1 MKKVAK
7 MFLAVWMM
15 ISTGCTSAPREGAGT
30 SGIFEGVGYSIEGT
44 YTVKVTLENSVI
56 QDVQVETHFPESLP
70 DHFKEDGTKAVN
82 AVAADIRKNNALEAD
97 MISGATV
104 TCQAVLDGA
113 AQALGKAG
121 LIQNENIR
129 LTDGTYERMI
139 FGNNDMITV
148 ETVIKD
154 NAIDS
159 VKVLSDHE
167 TAGVGSVLKD
177 ADGTVITNGG
187 RYPTVSIPEE
197 ITANQTLDVDVVTG
211 ATVTSYAVLTAVKG
225 CIRDAGGNSWL
236 FRGRPETTHA
246 EQEQSDVVIVG
257 AGGSGLAAAVC
268 LAQEGKHVILIEKNG
283 SVGGNTLVCGAIY
296 NSPDEARQK
305 SGIMNEAQKK
315 TVEEALAM
323 TSEDPDLQKTLE
335 ELQEP
340 VRAQWEAFQ
349 KDQKEGIFDSAE
361 WYTLQTWLGGD
372 MVADPSLVRIL
383 CENAEDGLEWI
394 TSLGVEFDPEITQ
407 GAGSL
412 WQRTHTSV
420 MPMGTGYITAYL
432 NELDR
437 YRDQIELR
445 TECTAAELIMED
457 GNVAGVKVV
466 FNHDGAEEIVLAR
479 EGVIL
484 STGGFS
490 ANSEMVQ
497 ENNTSGKWPD
507 LSYLPTTNRAG
518 ASGDGIRMAESAGA
532 ALTDMD
538 QIQLLYLG
546 NLQDGQLT
554 KYPPR
559 DVNGTDQIIFINKE
573 GRRFVREDGR
583 RDEICLAI
591 LKQPDGQ
598 FYMLESGD
606 GDYKDIHD
614 DSWRSAD
621 GFSFAYLEENGYV
634 VTEDTVE
641 ALAEKLDMDPKVLQE
656 TIDSF
661 NKCVDGKQE
670 DEFGRTLYS
679 VRLENGPWVS
689 APRQVSIHHTMGG
702 IHIDENCHVL
712 NAEEEIIPGLYA
724 AGEVTGGIHGANRLG
739 GNAVVET
746 VVFGKRCA
754 ETILSETE

>member
-1 MKKVAK
+1 MKKTWKIISVI
-7 MFLAVWMM
+7 LLM
-15 ISTGCTSAPREGAGT
+15 ISAGCTSATKEKDGISGTFTGEGF
-30 SGIFEGVGYSIEGT
+30 SMEGS
-44 YTVKVTLENSVI
+44 YTVLVTLEDSVI
-56 QDVQVETHFPESLP
+56 KDVQVETHFPESLP
-70 DHFKEDGTKAVN
+70 DHFKEDGIKAVN
-82 AVAADIRKNNALEAD
+82 SVAADIRKNNALKAD

-113 AQALGKAG
+113 AQALGQAG
-121 LIQNENIR
+121 LIQKENTV
-129 LTDGTYERMI
+129 LADGTYERMI

-154 NAIDS
+154 NAIES
-159 VKVLSDHE
+159 VQVLSDHE
-167 TAGVGSVLKD
+167 TVGVGSALKD

-197 ITANQTLDVDVVTG
+197 ITANQSLDVDIVTG
-211 ATVTSYAVLTAVKG
+211 ATVTSYTVLTAVKG
-225 CIRDAGGNSWL
+225 CISDAGGNSWL
-236 FRGRPETTHA
+236 FRGRAETPH
-246 EQEQSDVVIVG
+246 EEREQSDVVIVG

-268 LAQEGKHVILIEKNG
+268 LAQKGRHVILIEKNG
-283 SVGGNTLVCGAIY
+283 AVGGNTLVCGAIY
-296 NSPDEARQK
+296 NSPDEERQK
-305 SGIMNEAQKK
+305 SGTMNEAQKK
-315 TVEEALAM
+315 TIEEALAL
-323 TSEDPDLQKTLE
+323 TSADPELQTILE
-335 ELQEP
+335 EMQEP

-349 KDQKEGIFDSAE
+349 KNSKEGIFDSAE
-361 WYTLQTWLGGD
+361 WYTLQTWIGGD
-372 MVADPSLVRIL
+372 MLADPSLVRVL
-383 CENAEDGLEWI
+383 CENAEDGLKWI
-394 TSLGVEFDPEITQ
+394 TALGVEFDPQISQ

-432 NELDR
+432 KELNR
-437 YRDQIELR
+437 YSDQIEIR
-445 TECTAAELIMED
+445 TECTAAELVMES
-457 GNVAGVKVV
+457 GRVVGVKAV
-466 FNHDGAEEIVLAR
+466 FNHGGSEETFLAND
-479 EGVIL
+479 GVIL

-497 ENNTSGKWPD
+497 ANNTSGKWPD
-507 LSYLPTTNRAG
+507 LSYLPTTNRAS

-559 DVNGTDQIIFINKE
+559 CVNGTDQIIFINKE
-573 GRRFVREDGR
+573 GKRFVREDGR

-606 GDYKDIHD
+606 GDYKDIYD

-621 GFSFAYLEENGYV
+621 GFTFAYLEENGYV
-634 VTEDTVE
+634 VTEETVE
-641 ALAEKLDMDPKVLQE
+641 AMEEKLEIEPKVLQE

-661 NKCVDGKQE
+661 NEYVDGKQV

-679 VRLENGPWVS
+679 VELENGPWV
-689 APRQVSIHHTMGG
+689 ATPRQVSIHHTMGG
-702 IHIDENCHVL
+702 IHIDENGHVL
-712 NAEEEIIPGLYA
+712 NSDEEIIPGLYA
-724 AGEVTGGIHGANRLG
+724 AGEVTGGVHGTNRLG

-754 ETILSETE
+754 ETILQETK

>member
-1 MKKVAK
+1 
-7 MFLAVWMM
+7 
-15 ISTGCTSAPREGAGT
+15 
-30 SGIFEGVGYSIEGT
+30 
-44 YTVKVTLENSVI
+44 
-56 QDVQVETHFPESLP
+56 
-70 DHFKEDGTKAVN
+70 
-82 AVAADIRKNNALEAD
+82 

-113 AQALGKAG
+113 AQALGQAG
-121 LIQNENIR
+121 LIQKENTV
-129 LTDGTYERMI
+129 LADGTYERMI
-139 FGNNDMITV
+139 FGNNDMIAV

-154 NAIDS
+154 NAIES
-159 VKVLSDHE
+159 VQVLSDHE
-167 TAGVGSVLKD
+167 TVGVGSALKD

-197 ITANQTLDVDVVTG
+197 ITANQSLDVDIVTG
-211 ATVTSYAVLTAVKG
+211 ATVTSYTVLTAVKG
-225 CIRDAGGNSWL
+225 CISDAGGNSWL
-236 FRGRPETTHA
+236 FRGRAETPH
-246 EQEQSDVVIVG
+246 EEREQSDGVIVG

-268 LAQEGKHVILIEKNG
+268 LAQKGRHVILIEKNG

-296 NSPDEARQK
+296 NSPDEERQK
-305 SGIMNEAQKK
+305 SGTMNEAQKK
-315 TVEEALAM
+315 TIEEALAL
-323 TSEDPDLQKTLE
+323 TSADPELQTILE
-335 ELQEP
+335 EMQEP

-349 KDQKEGIFDSAE
+349 KNSKEGIFDSAE
-361 WYTLQTWLGGD
+361 WYTLQTWIGGD
-372 MVADPSLVRIL
+372 MLADPSLVRVL
-383 CENAEDGLEWI
+383 CENAEDGLKWI
-394 TSLGVEFDPEITQ
+394 TALGVEFDSQISQ

-432 NELDR
+432 KELNR
-437 YRDQIELR
+437 YSDQIEIR
-445 TECTAAELIMED
+445 TECTATELVMES
-457 GNVAGVKVV
+457 GRVVGVKAV
-466 FNHDGAEEIVLAR
+466 FNHGGSEETFLAND
-479 EGVIL
+479 GVIL

-497 ENNTSGKWPD
+497 ANNTSGKWPD
-507 LSYLPTTNRAG
+507 LSYLPTTNRAS

-559 DVNGTDQIIFINKE
+559 CVNGTDQIIFINKE
-573 GRRFVREDGR
+573 GKRFVREDGR

-606 GDYKDIHD
+606 GDYKDIYD

-621 GFSFAYLEENGYV
+621 GFTFAYLEENGYV
-634 VTEDTVE
+634 VTEETVE
-641 ALAEKLDMDPKVLQE
+641 ALAEKLEIDPKVLQE

-661 NKCVDGKQE
+661 NECVDGKQV

-679 VRLENGPWVS
+679 VELENGPWV
-689 APRQVSIHHTMGG
+689 ATPRQVSIHHTMGG
-702 IHIDENCHVL
+702 IHIDENGHVL
-712 NAEEEIIPGLYA
+712 NSDEEIIPGLYA
-724 AGEVTGGIHGANRLG
+724 AGEVTGGVHGTNRLG

-754 ETILSETE
+754 ETILQETK

>member
-1 MKKVAK
+1 MKKTWKIISVI
-7 MFLAVWMM
+7 LLM
-15 ISTGCTSAPREGAGT
+15 ISTGCTSATKEKDGISGTFTGEGF
-30 SGIFEGVGYSIEGT
+30 SMEGS
-44 YTVKVTLENSVI
+44 YTVLVTLEDSVI
-56 QDVQVETHFPESLP
+56 KDVQVETHFPESLP
-70 DHFKEDGTKAVN
+70 DHFKEDGIKAVN
-82 AVAADIRKNNALEAD
+82 SVAADIRKNNALKAD

-113 AQALGKAG
+113 AQALGQAG
-121 LIQNENIR
+121 LIQKENTV
-129 LTDGTYERMI
+129 LADGTYERMI

-154 NAIDS
+154 NAIES
-159 VKVLSDHE
+159 VQVLSDHE
-167 TAGVGSVLKD
+167 TVGVGSALKD

-197 ITANQTLDVDVVTG
+197 ITANQSLDVDIVTG
-211 ATVTSYAVLTAVKG
+211 ATVTSYTVLTAVKG
-225 CIRDAGGNSWL
+225 CISDAGGNSWL
-236 FRGRPETTHA
+236 FRGRAETPH
-246 EQEQSDVVIVG
+246 EEREQSDVVIVG

-268 LAQEGKHVILIEKNG
+268 LAQKGRHVILIEKNG
-283 SVGGNTLVCGAIY
+283 AVGGNTLVCGAIY
-296 NSPDEARQK
+296 NSPDEERQK
-305 SGIMNEAQKK
+305 SGTMNEAQKK
-315 TVEEALAM
+315 TIEEALAL
-323 TSEDPDLQKTLE
+323 TSADPELQTILE
-335 ELQEP
+335 EMQEP

-349 KDQKEGIFDSAE
+349 KNSKEGIFDSAE
-361 WYTLQTWLGGD
+361 WYTLQTWIGGD
-372 MVADPSLVRIL
+372 MLADPSLVRVL

-394 TSLGVEFDPEITQ
+394 TALGVEFDPQISQ

-432 NELDR
+432 KELNR
-437 YRDQIELR
+437 YSDQIEIR
-445 TECTAAELIMED
+445 TECTAAELVMES
-457 GNVAGVKVV
+457 GRVVGVKAV
-466 FNHDGAEEIVLAR
+466 FNHGGSEETFLAND
-479 EGVIL
+479 GVIL

-497 ENNTSGKWPD
+497 ANNTSGKWPD
-507 LSYLPTTNRAG
+507 LSYLPTTNRAS

-559 DVNGTDQIIFINKE
+559 CVNGTDQIIFINKE
-573 GRRFVREDGR
+573 GKRFVREDGR

-606 GDYKDIHD
+606 GDYKDIWD

-621 GFSFAYLEENGYV
+621 GFTFAYLEENGYV
-634 VTEDTVE
+634 VTEETVE
-641 ALAEKLDMDPKVLQE
+641 AMAEKLEIDPKVLQE

-661 NKCVDGKQE
+661 NECVDGKQV

-679 VRLENGPWVS
+679 VELENGPWV
-689 APRQVSIHHTMGG
+689 ATPRQVSIHHTMGG
-702 IHIDENCHVL
+702 IHIDENGHVL
-712 NAEEEIIPGLYA
+712 NSDEEIIPGLYA
-724 AGEVTGGIHGANRLG
+724 AGEVTGGVHGTNRLG

-754 ETILSETE
+754 ETILQETK

>member
-1 MKKVAK
+1 MKKTWKIISVI
-7 MFLAVWMM
+7 LLM
-15 ISTGCTSAPREGAGT
+15 ISAGCTSATKEKDGISGTFTGEGF
-30 SGIFEGVGYSIEGT
+30 SMEGS
-44 YTVKVTLENSVI
+44 YTVLVTLEDSVI
-56 QDVQVETHFPESLP
+56 KDVQVETHFPESLP
-70 DHFKEDGTKAVN
+70 DHFKEDGIKAVN
-82 AVAADIRKNNALEAD
+82 SVAADIRKNNALKAD

-113 AQALGKAG
+113 AQALGQAG
-121 LIQNENIR
+121 LIQKENTV
-129 LTDGTYERMI
+129 LADGTYERMI

-154 NAIDS
+154 NAIES
-159 VKVLSDHE
+159 VQVLSDHE
-167 TAGVGSVLKD
+167 TVGVGSALKD

-197 ITANQTLDVDVVTG
+197 ITANQSLDVDIVTG
-211 ATVTSYAVLTAVKG
+211 ATVTSYTVLTAVKG
-225 CIRDAGGNSWL
+225 CISDAGGNSWL
-236 FRGRPETTHA
+236 FRGRAETTHA
-246 EQEQSDVVIVG
+246 EREDSDVVIVG
-257 AGGSGLAAAVC
+257 AGGSGLAAAVR
-268 LAQEGKHVILIEKNG
+268 LAQEGKNVILIEKNG
-283 SVGGNTLVCGAIY
+283 SAGGNTLVCGAIY
-296 NSPDEARQK
+296 NSPDEERQK
-305 SGIMNEAQKK
+305 SGTMNEAQKK

-323 TSEDPDLQKTLE
+323 TSEDPELQKELE
-335 ELQEP
+335 KLQEP

-349 KDQKEGIFDSAE
+349 KDKKEGIFDSAE

-372 MVADPSLVRIL
+372 MVADPSLVKTL

-394 TSLGVEFDPEITQ
+394 TSMGVEFDPEISQ

-432 NELDR
+432 KELNR
-437 YRDQIELR
+437 YSDQIELR
-445 TECTAAELIMED
+445 TECTATELVLED
-457 GNVAGVKVV
+457 GKVVGVKAVY
-466 FNHDGAEEIVLAR
+466 NHDGTEETFFAN

-490 ANSEMVQ
+490 ANSAMVQ

-507 LSYLPTTNRAG
+507 LSYVPTTNRSSAL
-518 ASGDGIRMAESAGA
+518 GDGIRMAESVGA

-573 GRRFVREDGR
+573 GKRFVREDGR

-606 GDYKDIHD
+606 GDYKDIRD

-641 ALAEKLDMDPKVLQE
+641 ALAEKLEMDPKVLQE

-661 NKCVDGKQE
+661 NECVDGQQE
-670 DEFGRTLYS
+670 DEYGRTLYS
-679 VRLENGPWVS
+679 VKLENGPWVS
-689 APRQVSIHHTMGG
+689 TPRQVSIHHTMGG

-712 NAEEEIIPGLYA
+712 NADEEVIPGLYA
-724 AGEVTGGIHGANRLG
+724 AGEVAGGVHGANRLG
-739 GNAVVET
+739 GNAVVES

-754 ETILSETE
+754 ETILTETK